1 MGPERALLSIEAW
14 IPRRRGQMENSKF
27 EKVETLAFKKFET
40 FIILCVALRDR
51 CEQSGRGTIGR
62 EPSNQGDPSESSVV
76 GENGDSEAAE
86 TRSGMENPPV
96 ADDNDVTTRAMTQF
110 AEDMPLELPRNL
122 RCRRTCGR
130 R

>member
-1 MGPERALLSIEAW
+1 MDTSSSGDNA
-14 IPRRRGQMENSKF
+14 ENSKF

-40 FIILCVALRDR
+40 FIILCVALAIGASKAAAG
-51 CEQSGRGTIGR
+51 QSVENHQIWKETLQNR
-62 EPSNQGDPSESSVV
+62 QVV

-110 AEDMPLELPRNL
+110 AGDMPLELRAICG
-122 RCRRTCGR
+122 CRRTCGR